1 MLPSN
6 SVVLIMSPLG
16 YGVDSKK
23 HWRKEEK
30 DRRKTLKSEETEKRR
45 IRRMSNNNIYFF
57 GYILLENIIWKKFV
71 YTIKFYLQ
79 FLCVAGYL
87 KHSNDTLSVVL
98 NLSILAEIIC
108 VLFTLTSSFVA
119 DRKKIQASWS
129 CFFFQSREWNKNVW
143 SCATID
149 TGMFRDLILKWR
161 NFQSLNG
168 DPPLG
173 ELIFNKT
180 PSSIS

>member
-23 HWRKEEK
+23 HRRKEEK

-57 GYILLENIIWKKFV
+57 GYILLENIIWKKVV

-79 FLCVAGYL
+79 FLWVAGYL
-87 KHSNDTLSVVL
+87 K
-98 NLSILAEIIC
+98 
-108 VLFTLTSSFVA
+108 
-119 DRKKIQASWS
+119 Q
-129 CFFFQSREWNKNVW
+129 
-143 SCATID
+143 
-149 TGMFRDLILKWR
+149 
-161 NFQSLNG
+161 
-168 DPPLG
+168 
-173 ELIFNKT
+173 
-180 PSSIS
+180 